1 MNGKRIAV
9 LGLAAG
15 AAVLAAF
22 LAKNLVAEKEVK
34 VVTKAAEKTV
44 QVLVASRDIP
54 MGNQVTEKGMQWQT
68 WPRKAS
74 SAKYILKSR
83 EPDAMTKFSKA
94 MARTGLT
101 AGEPVLKKKL
111 ILPEQGGFMAAIL
124 PKGMRAISFKISAD
138 TGAGGFILPN
148 DRVDILLTR
157 KLQATNT
164 GSAETLH
171 VTETVLTNVRIL
183 AIDQTFRENEKGEQ
197 VVIGKTATV
206 ELRPA
211 QAEVLELADSMGAL
225 SLTLRSIAE
234 NSGKLGDDGPK
245 AAKNFAKGGSSRGVA
260 VIRYGSSTILHGGQ

>member
-1 MNGKRIAV
+1 MNGKRIVV

-54 MGNQVTEKGMQWQT
+54 MGNQVTQKGMQWQT
-68 WPRKAS
+68 WPKKAS
-74 SAKYILKSR
+74 TARYIIKSR
-83 EPDAMTKFSKA
+83 EPDAMSKLEKA
-94 MARTGLT
+94 LARTGLVS
-101 AGEPVLKKKL
+101 GEPILKKKL
-111 ILPEQGGFMAAIL
+111 IMPESGGFMAAIL
-124 PKGMRAISFKISAD
+124 PKGMRAVSFKISAD

-148 DRVDILLTR
+148 DRVDVLLTR
-157 KLQATNT
+157 KLAAST
-164 GSAETLH
+164 GSSETLH

-206 ELRPA
+206 ELRPE
-211 QAEVLELADSMGAL
+211 QAEVLELADSMGSL

-245 AAKNFAKGGSSRGVA
+245 AAKNFAKGGSSRGIA
-260 VIRYGSSTILHGGQ
+260 VIRYGSSTIIHAGQ

>member
-1 MNGKRIAV
+1 MNGKRIVV

-54 MGNQVTEKGMQWQT
+54 MGNQVTEKGMQWQV
-68 WPRKAS
+68 WPKKAS

-83 EPDAMTKFSKA
+83 EPEAMTQLAKA
-94 MARTGLT
+94 MARTGLIV
-101 AGEPVLKKKL
+101 GEPVLKKKL
-111 ILPEQGGFMAAIL
+111 IMPEQGGFMAAIL
-124 PKGMRAISFKISAD
+124 PKGMRAVSFKISTD

-148 DRVDILLTR
+148 DRVDVLLTR
-157 KLQATNT
+157 KLAANS
-164 GSAETLH
+164 GSSETLH

-206 ELRPA
+206 ELRLE
-211 QAEVLELADSMGAL
+211 QAEVLELADSMGNL

-260 VIRYGSSTILHGGQ
+260 VIRYGSSTIIHGGQ